1 MQETL
6 LLEPMFEVPGAGIS
20 EVHITEECVCG
31 KSHPTYVKTSPEVS
45 EEDEINA
52 TIRLK
57 Q

>member
-1 MQETL
+1 
-6 LLEPMFEVPGAGIS
+6 MFEVPGAGIS